1 MSENLAIEHENRWKL
16 LGVLYVG
23 YLALIISF
31 QSLPPVLRFVIV
43 DLELTHAQAGLLMS
57 IFALPGL
64 IISIPG
70 GLFLGKWGVRFT
82 VGVSLALATAGGFMA
97 ALVDSYE
104 LILIGRL
111 IAGVG
116 GMTLLVVYPQMLAH
130 VFHGKEVGT
139 AMGLLNTAMPV
150 GTIIP
155 FMILGQLAEKT
166 GWHLPL
172 TFGPFLGIAA
182 MMVFFR
188 YTSKHSLP
196 KEIFK
201 AGGQKESHGLKGIG
215 RPTWLVGITWMF
227 FNAVVISFLTFAHKY
242 FVGQGYSD
250 ARAGIVASMW
260 FWAAIAVIP
269 LVGHFS
275 DRFGHRETLIGVGCI
290 AMAVLI
296 PVITPFFALI
306 TIWMLVL
313 SVVQSFTPAPVYA
326 LVHDLVKAP
335 QLGIAYGIL
344 NTLMN
349 AGMFLGPWLIGMV
362 WDATGSYQATFVV
375 MSVFCV
381 AAAAAIF
388 TGRRLRLA
396 ESKTGG

>member
-1 MSENLAIEHENRWKL
+1 MSENATIEHQDRWKL

-70 GLFLGKWGVRFT
+70 GTFLGKWGVRFT
-82 VGVSLALATAGGFMA
+82 VGVSLSLATAGGFMA
-97 ALVDSYE
+97 SLVDSYE
-104 LILIGRL
+104 LMLIGRL
-111 IAGVG
+111 IAGLG
-116 GMTLLVVYPQMLAH
+116 GMTLLVVYPQIVAH
-130 VFHGKEVGT
+130 VFHGKEMGT

-155 FMILGQLAEKT
+155 FMLLGPLAEKT

-182 MMVFFR
+182 IMVFFR
-188 YTSKHSLP
+188 YVSKHSLP

-201 AGGQKESHGLKGIG
+201 ARGEEKPHGLRGIG
-215 RPTWLVGITWMF
+215 RPTWMVGTAWML

-250 ARAGIVASMW
+250 ARAGVVASMW
-260 FWAAIAVIP
+260 FWAAVGVIP
-269 LVGHFS
+269 LVGYLS
-275 DRFGHRETLIGVGCI
+275 DRFGRKELLIGAGCI
-290 AMAVLI
+290 AMAALI
-296 PVITPFFALI
+296 PVISPFFALI
-306 TIWMLVL
+306 TIWMLML
-313 SVVQSFTPAPVYA
+313 SVVQSFVPAPVYA
-326 LVHDLVKAP
+326 LAHDLVKP
-335 QLGIAYGIL
+335 SQLGTAYGIL
-344 NTLMN
+344 NTLMT
-349 AGMFLGPWLIGMV
+349 AGMFLGPWIIGVV
-362 WDATGSYQATFVV
+362 WDATDSYQATFVI
-375 MSVFCV
+375 MSVFCI
-381 AAAAAIF
+381 AAAVAIF
-388 TGRRLRLA
+388 SGRRLRLA
-396 ESKTGG
+396 ESTTNT